1 MKKAL
6 KEEQSVEDVVG
17 ISGRIAQLIK
27 CTEMVRRLSNHPI
40 TVKRKV
46 VARSQVNRGFKGHER
61 IVTIE
66 KDESLTIHIPIDRG
80 IKPKFLLRSRIIFR

>member
-6 KEEQSVEDVVG
+6 KEEQSVEDVVR

-27 CTEMVRRLSNHPI
+27 CTEMVRRLSNRSI
-40 TVKRKV
+40 TVTRTV
-46 VARSQVNRGFKGHER
+46 VVRSEVDRGLKGRER

-66 KDESLTIHIPIDRG
+66 KDESLTIHIPVDRG
-80 IKPKFLLRSRIIFR
+80 IKPKFLLSSRIIFK